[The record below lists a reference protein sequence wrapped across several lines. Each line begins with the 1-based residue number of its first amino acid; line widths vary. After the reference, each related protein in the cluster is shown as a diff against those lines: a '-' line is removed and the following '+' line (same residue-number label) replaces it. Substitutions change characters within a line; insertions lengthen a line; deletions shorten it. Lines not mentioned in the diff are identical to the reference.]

1 MKQITIIIVLLV
13 DKSVM
18 VLDIYNYFK
27 LHPRYNKLAGDGYLF
42 VEYKCP
48 VISEEF
54 ELWTESH
61 LITYVI
67 NGKKDWITGSKTYKL
82 MAGDSLFVRKGVYR
96 TKQYLEEEYCVIL
109 FFLNDDF
116 IKRFISENN
125 NFLVKAD
132 LNGSPGQIFPIKTN
146 ETFHSLMQSIFHYLK
161 ERGNIPRKLVEL
173 KFKELL
179 FNIALNPENKEIVEY
194 FKAVSHSTKTNLED
208 IMMIN
213 FRSDLSIIDFAKLC
227 GRSLSSFKRDF
238 NSLFNTTPS
247 RWLMSKRL
255 DYAKTLLQETDLS
268 ISEICYESG
277 FKNNSHFNSA
287 FKTKFELAPGQ
298 FKQKSLAK

>member
-1 MKQITIIIVLLV
+1 MI
-13 DKSVM
+13 
-18 VLDIYNYFK
+18 LDIYKYFK

-48 VISEEF
+48 VIVEEF

-67 NGKKDWITGSKTYKL
+67 NGKKDWITDSETYKIE
-82 MAGDSLFVRKGVYR
+82 AGDSLFIRKGVYK

-125 NFLVKAD
+125 NFLDIAD
-132 LNGSPGQIFPIKTN
+132 LKENPKQIFQIQTT

-161 ERGNIPRKLVEL
+161 EKENIPQRLVEL

-179 FNIALNPENKEIVEY
+179 FNIALNPENKGIVEY
-194 FKAVSHSTKTNLED
+194 FKAVSYSAKANIED

-213 FRSDLSIIDFAKLC
+213 FRSDLTIIEFAKLC

-238 NSLFNTTPS
+238 NCLFNTTPS

-255 DYAKTLLQETDLS
+255 DYAKTLLQGTNLNV
-268 ISEICYESG
+268 SEICYESG

-287 FKTKFELAPGQ
+287 FKTKFELPPGQ
-298 FKQKSLAK
+298 FRFKFLAK